1 MDLNKLY
8 SRHQLALM
16 HAGCADDCKERER
29 HQQEADAIAS
39 RISKFQDRV
48 GADSI
53 ELLPADAY

>member
-16 HAGCADDCKERER
+16 RAGCADDSKEKERRE
-29 HQQEADAIAS
+29 QEADVIAS

-48 GADSI
+48 GADYI